1 MKILFVC
8 SGNSGNAS
16 PFVKEQAGH
25 LQSAGMDVSIFLIK
39 GKGAAGYLRNLT
51 ALRSAIQSFKPD
63 VVHAHGGMSALLAAL
78 QRMVPVVVTF
88 HGSDVNVPSLRRF
101 ARLSMLLTSK
111 QIVVSQQMKRLL
123 NVQRLYVI
131 PCAVD
136 PSIFQ
141 PMAAVS
147 CRQRLNWSPDE
158 FVVLFS
164 SSFDRPVKNAP
175 LAQQAVAR
183 IANRNVRLV
192 ELKNKSREEV
202 AELLNACDV
211 ALMTS
216 HTEGSPQFIKE
227 AMACGT
233 PIVSTRVGDVPELL
247 EYEPGHYLV
256 GYDARLIGEAI
267 EQAAQYRR
275 EHKYTGGREILEKRG
290 LFPPQIVKSLLEV
303 YASCLKVR

>member
-16 PFVKEQAGH
+16 PFVKEQASQ
-25 LQSAGMDVSIFLIK
+25 LQSAGVEVTIFLIK
-39 GKGAAGYLRNLT
+39 GRGAAGYLRNLS
-51 ALRSAIQSFKPD
+51 ALRSAIRSFKPD

-101 ARLSMLLTSK
+101 ARLSMLLTNK
-111 QIVVSQQMKRLL
+111 QIVVSQQMKNLL
-123 NVQRLYVI
+123 DVQRLYVI
-131 PCAVD
+131 PCAVE
-136 PSIFQ
+136 PAIFQ
-141 PMAAVS
+141 PMDASS
-147 CRQRLNWSPDE
+147 CRKQLNWSPDE

-164 SSFDRPVKNAP
+164 SSFDRPVKNAV
-175 LAQQAVAR
+175 LAQQAVAS
-183 IANRNVRLV
+183 IAQRNVRLV

-202 AELLNACDV
+202 AVLLNACDV

-216 HTEGSPQFIKE
+216 RTEGSPQFIKE

-247 EYEPGHYLV
+247 EHEPGHYLV
-256 GYDARLIGEAI
+256 SSDAGSIGEAI
-267 EQAAQYRR
+267 VQAAHYRK
-275 EHKYTGGREILEKRG
+275 EHKFTSGYDILKKRG
-290 LFPPQIVKSLLEV
+290 LFPPQIVKALQEV
-303 YASCLKVR
+303 YASCLSAR